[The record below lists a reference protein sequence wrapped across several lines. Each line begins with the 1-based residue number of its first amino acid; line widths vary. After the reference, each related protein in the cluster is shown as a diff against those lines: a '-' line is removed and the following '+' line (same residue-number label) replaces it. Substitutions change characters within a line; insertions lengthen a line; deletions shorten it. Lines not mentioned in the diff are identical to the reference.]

1 MFISPAYAQAAAGVP
16 SGSAFAIQMVPL
28 LLLFVI
34 FWVLIIRP
42 QQARAKAHRTML
54 ESVKRGDEVV
64 AGGLIGRVTKVSDN
78 ELDVEIAK
86 GVTARVVKA
95 MITEVRPRGA
105 PAAANDPKA

>member
-1 MFISPAYAQAAAGVP
+1 MFISPAYAQAAAGAP

-42 QQARAKAHRTML
+42 SQVRARAHRAML
-54 ESVKRGDEVV
+54 DSVKRGDEVV
-64 AGGLIGRVTKVSDN
+64 VGGLIGRVTKVGDT
-78 ELDVEIAK
+78 ELDVELAK

-95 MITEVRPRGA
+95 MVSEVRPRGA
-105 PAAANDPKA
+105 PAPANDAKA